1 MGLISHLGQVFH
13 VDVEVAA
20 VRGAVPQRG
29 RRLFMPPDLHHA
41 LRPDYPSEQTL
52 SEKAQIDEDEYS
64 ETISGCVIGPLGFS
78 PCTRDHQGQPANR
91 QQQKPCIAEDMFK
104 PVHAIPHNQVSLL
117 SDFYV
122 IEVAATLQQL

>member
-20 VRGAVPQRG
+20 VRSAVPQRV

-64 ETISGCVIGPLGFS
+64 ETISKV
-78 PCTRDHQGQPANR
+78 
-91 QQQKPCIAEDMFK
+91 
-104 PVHAIPHNQVSLL
+104 V
-117 SDFYV
+117 
-122 IEVAATLQQL
+122 